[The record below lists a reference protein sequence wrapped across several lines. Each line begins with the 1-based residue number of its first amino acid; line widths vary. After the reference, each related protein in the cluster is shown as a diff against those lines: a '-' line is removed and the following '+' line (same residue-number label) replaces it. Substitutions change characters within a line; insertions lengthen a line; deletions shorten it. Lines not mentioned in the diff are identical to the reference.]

1 LINRVLTGFFISVV
15 VLLMTM
21 EGNAQDLTHFKENKS
36 SVHGS
41 VSATGIFYNSQGIT
55 PRKTPFSYIL
65 NGNLVVNLKGLV
77 LPFSFT
83 YSDRNKSFRQPF
95 NQFGL
100 SPKYKWITLHLGYR
114 NINFSKYVLGGH
126 TIFGAGVELTPGKFR
141 FGAVYG
147 RLRKNTN
154 QATNV
159 NNPLNDTI
167 TSFTRKVMSV
177 KIGVGTKKT
186 FVDLIIMRAADDSA
200 SLDPSAIE
208 TGNFPATN
216 LVTGINSRIAFTKN
230 IHLEMEG
237 AYSIYTTNQS
247 SKVSFD
253 VPDIVTKIIPINLS
267 SMGYLALRGLLEY
280 RNRKGLKLGVAYR
293 RIDPGYKSMG
303 TYFINNDVENITFNT
318 GFSAFNRK
326 LRFSGSIG
334 LERNNLNTTRNATT
348 KKMIGSAMV
357 SYDPVRIFGITINY
371 SNYSINQQPGRI
383 QIADSVKLYQSN
395 GTFMVMPH
403 FQFINSKNSISQFVS
418 LVFSQMKLNDKNPT
432 AGFNNSFTT
441 LNNMLSYSITFIPVG
456 LSVNTS
462 FNYNKVSMMSGNSTN
477 TGGTL
482 GISKGFIKNKLSLGL
497 AANLTQSVN
506 AQQTMVVFTPTFT
519 ARAKI
524 GKHHSFLLKAN
535 IISNNNVTNN
545 NLSSTEQIGDFSYVF
560 TF

>member
-1 LINRVLTGFFISVV
+1 MSKNLLSELFISFIIF
-15 VLLMTM
+15 LMISDTF
-21 EGNAQDLTHFKENKS
+21 GQDFTHFKDNKS
-36 SVHGS
+36 SIHGS
-41 VSATGIFYNSQGIT
+41 VSATGIFYNAQGIT

-65 NGNLVVNLKGLV
+65 NGNLIVNLKGFT

-126 TIFGAGVELTPGKFR
+126 TIFGAGIELTPGKFR

-147 RLRKNTN
+147 RLRKSTN

-167 TSFTRKVMSV
+167 TSYTRKVMSV

-186 FVDLIIMRAADDSA
+186 FFDLIIMRAADDSA
-200 SLDPSAIE
+200 SLNPSVIE

-216 LVTGINSRIAFTKN
+216 LVTGINGRLAFSKD
-230 IHLEMEG
+230 IHLEIEG
-237 AYSIYTTNQS
+237 AYSIYTTNQN
-247 SKVSFD
+247 SKVSFT
-253 VPDIVTKIIPINLS
+253 VPDMVTKIIPINLS

-280 RNRKGLKLGVAYR
+280 RNRKGMKLGLAYR

-303 TYFINNDVENITFNT
+303 TYFINNNVENLTFNA
-318 GFSAFNRK
+318 GFNALKHK

-334 LERNNLNTTRNATT
+334 LEQNNLNTARNATT

-357 SYDPVRIFGITINY
+357 SYDPARIFGITINY

-395 GTFMVMPH
+395 GTFMIMPH
-403 FQFINSKNSISQFVS
+403 FQFINSKNSISQFIS
-418 LVFSQMKLNDKNPT
+418 LVFSQMKLNDKNP
-432 AGFNNSFTT
+432 ASGHNNNFTT
-441 LNNMLSYSITFIPVG
+441 YNNLVSYNITFVPMG
-456 LSVNTS
+456 LSLNAS
-462 FNYNKVSMMSGNSTN
+462 INYNTVSMITGKSTN
-477 TGGTL
+477 TGGTI
-482 GISKGFIKNKLSLGL
+482 GASKGFLKNKLSLGL
-497 AANLTQSVN
+497 SDNLTKSVN
-506 AQQTMVVFTPTFT
+506 AQQTMLVFTPVFT

-524 GKHHSFLLKAN
+524 AKHHSFRLKAN
-535 IISNNNVTNN
+535 MISNKNVTNN
-545 NLSSTEQIGDFSYVF
+545 NLSSNEQMGDFSYVF

>member
-1 LINRVLTGFFISVV
+1 
-15 VLLMTM
+15 MTM
-21 EGNAQDLTHFKENKS
+21 EVNAQDLTHFKENKS

-41 VSATGIFYNSQGIT
+41 VAATGIFYNSQGIT

-65 NGNLVVNLKGLV
+65 NGNLVVNLKGFI

-100 SPKYKWITLHLGYR
+100 SPRYKWITLHLGYR

-147 RLRKNTN
+147 RLRKSTN

-167 TSFTRKVMSV
+167 TSFTRKVMSM

-186 FVDLIIMRAADDSA
+186 FVDLIVMRAADDSA
-200 SLDPSAIE
+200 SLDPSALE

-216 LVTGINSRIAFTKN
+216 LVTGINSRFSFTN
-230 IHLEMEG
+230 TLHLELEG
-237 AYSIYTTNQS
+237 AYSIYTTNQN
-247 SKVSFD
+247 SKVDFD
-253 VPDIVTKIIPINLS
+253 VPGFVTKIIPINLS
-267 SMGYLALRGLLEY
+267 SMGYMALRGLLEY
-280 RNRKGLKLGVAYR
+280 RSRKGLKLGLAYR

-303 TYFINNDVENITFNT
+303 TYFINNDVENLTVKAGFN
-318 GFSAFNRK
+318 AFKRK

-334 LERNNLNTTRNATT
+334 LERNNLNTARNATT
-348 KKMIGSAMV
+348 KKVIGSAMV

-371 SNYSINQQPGRI
+371 ANYSINQQPGRI

-403 FQFINSKNSISQFVS
+403 FQFINAKNTISQFVS
-418 LVFSQMKLNDKNPT
+418 LVFSEMKLNDKNPSSNY
-432 AGFNNSFTT
+432 NNSFTT
-441 LNNMLSYSITFIPVG
+441 FNNMLSYNITFVPVG
-456 LSVNTS
+456 LSVNAS
-462 FNYNKVSMMSGNSTN
+462 FNYNKVSMTAGNSTN

-482 GISKGFIKNKLSLGL
+482 GASKGFLKNKLSLGL
-497 AANLTQSVN
+497 TANLTQSVN
-506 AQQTMVVFTPTFT
+506 DQQTMLVFTPSFT
-519 ARAKI
+519 ARAKL
-524 GKHHSFLLKAN
+524 GKHHSFRLKAN
-535 IISNNNVTNN
+535 MISNNNVTNN
-545 NLSSTEQIGDFSYVF
+545 NLSSNEQIGDFSYVF

>member
-1 LINRVLTGFFISVV
+1 MAAKV
-15 VLLMTM
+15 
-21 EGNAQDLTHFKENKS
+21 NAQDLTHFKENKS

-41 VSATGIFYNSQGIT
+41 ISATGIFYNSQGIT

-126 TIFGAGVELTPGKFR
+126 TIFGAGIELNPGKFR

-147 RLRKNTN
+147 RLRKFTN

-186 FVDLIIMRAADDSA
+186 FFDLIIMRAADDSA

-230 IHLEMEG
+230 IHLELEG
-237 AYSIYTTNQS
+237 AYSIYTTNQNS
-247 SKVSFD
+247 TVSINAPEF
-253 VPDIVTKIIPINLS
+253 ITKIIPVNLS
-267 SMGYLALRGLLEY
+267 TMGYMALRGLLEY
-280 RNRKGLKLGVAYR
+280 RNRKGLKLGLAYR

-303 TYFINNDVENITFNT
+303 TYFINNDVENLTFKT
-318 GFSAFNRK
+318 SFSTFKRK

-334 LERNNLNTTRNATT
+334 LERNNLNTARNATT
-348 KKMIGSAMV
+348 NKMIGSAMV

-403 FQFINSKNSISQFVS
+403 FQFFNSKNTISQFVS
-418 LVFSQMKLNDKNPT
+418 LVFSNMKLNDKNPT
-432 AGFNNSFTT
+432 AGYNNSFTT
-441 LNNMLSYSITFIPVG
+441 INNMLTYGITFIPVE
-456 LSVNTS
+456 LSVNATL
-462 FNYNKVSMMSGNSTN
+462 NYNKVNMTAGNSTN

-482 GISKGFIKNKLSLGL
+482 GISKGFMKNKLSLGL

-506 AQQTMVVFTPTFT
+506 AQQTMLVFTPSLT
-519 ARAKI
+519 ARAKL
-524 GKHHSFLLKAN
+524 GKHHSLLLKAN
-535 IISNNNVTNN
+535 MISNNNVTNN

-560 TF
+560 NF